1 MTNVLQTYWARVKQ
15 FSPNARL
22 YLASIILTG
31 AALGIYRLLFNFYV
45 LSLNMD
51 ANVVGQLTSTSSMTA
66 LILAVPMG
74 YLADILGR
82 KKAFIIGGLAVCL
95 AVGGMVIWPLKGMLF
110 AMSILSGAAQSLSA
124 VTMSPFLLEN
134 SGPEERTYLFSLAS
148 GAQMTAS
155 FVGNSIGGNLPSWI
169 AARQGLIPT
178 SSAAYAGALAIV
190 AVVAMVGLAPFF
202 FMKMPQLKRSE
213 RALFAPFAY
222 AAKEPVMLGKLILPM
237 LVTSIGAGLLM
248 PFMNVFFRV
257 VYHQPDPV
265 IGTIMAWGALA
276 MGIGLLIA
284 PPIADRMGKIQLV
297 VVTQGLSIPFLALLG
312 FAPWFWLSGM
322 AYYVRIA
329 LMNMSGPVYQTFVM
343 ERVEPGARAT
353 VASLVSMANSFGW
366 AFSPSISGWLQV
378 KYGFGPVFAWVLVLY
393 TISVYLY
400 WKFFWSAKTA
410 MVPKPAPAD

>member
-1 MTNVLQTYWARVKQ
+1 MTGVLTTYWKRVRL

-22 YLASIILTG
+22 FLASIILTG

-45 LSLNMD
+45 LSLDMD
-51 ANVVGQLTSTSSMTA
+51 ASVAGQLTSATSMTA
-66 LILAVPMG
+66 LVLALPMG

-82 KKAFIIGGLAVCL
+82 KKAFVFGGVAVCL
-95 AVGGMVIWPLKGMLF
+95 SIAGVVLWPTKGMLF
-110 AMSILSGAAQSLSA
+110 GMSIFSGAAQSLSMI
-124 VTMSPFLLEN
+124 TMSPFLLEN

-155 FVGNSIGGNLPSWI
+155 FVGNAIGGNLPSWL
-169 AARQGLIPT
+169 AARQGVLPT

-190 AVVAMVGLAPFF
+190 AVVAMIGVGPFF
-202 FMKMPQLKRSE
+202 FMKMPRLKKTE
-213 RALFAPFAY
+213 RALFAPLSY
-222 AAKEPVMLGKLILPM
+222 AAKEPVLLGKLILPM

-248 PFMNVFFRV
+248 PFMNIFFRV
-257 VYHQPDPV
+257 VYHQPDPM
-265 IGTIMAWGALA
+265 IGNILAWGSLA
-276 MGIGLLIA
+276 MGVGLLIA

-312 FAPWFWLSGM
+312 FAPWFWISGA

-329 LMNMSGPVYQTFVM
+329 LMNMSSPVYQTFVM
-343 ERVEPGARAT
+343 ESVEPGSRAT

-378 KYGFGPVFAWVLVLY
+378 KYGFGPVFASVLVLY
-393 TISVYLY
+393 TLSVYLY
-400 WKFFWSAKTA
+400 WKYFWGSKTA
-410 MVPKPAPAD
+410 TVPIPSPAN

>member
-1 MTNVLQTYWARVKQ
+1 MANVLHTYWTRVRL
-15 FSPNARL
+15 FSSNARL

-51 ANVVGQLTSTSSMTA
+51 ANVVGQLTSTNSMTA

-74 YLADILGR
+74 YLADTLGR
-82 KKAFIIGGLAVCL
+82 KKAFIIGGLVLCMSIAGIVL
-95 AVGGMVIWPLKGMLF
+95 WPFKGVLF
-110 AMSILSGAAQSLSA
+110 AMSVLSGAAQSLSA

-134 SGPEERTYLFSLAS
+134 SGAEERTYLFSLAS

-169 AARQGLIPT
+169 ARQQGFSPT
-178 SSAAYAGALAIV
+178 SSMAYAGALAIV
-190 AVVAMVGLAPFF
+190 ALVALVGLAPFL

-222 AAKEPVMLGKLILPM
+222 AAKEPKLLGKLILPM
-237 LVTSIGAGLLM
+237 LVTSIGAGLFM

-257 VYHQPDPV
+257 VYHQSDPV
-265 IGTIMAWGALA
+265 IGNIMAWGALA
-276 MGIGLLIA
+276 MGIGLVIA

-297 VVTQGLSIPFLALLG
+297 VITQGLSIPFLAMLG

-353 VASLVSMANSFGW
+353 VASLVSMANNFGY

-378 KYGFGPVFAWVLVLY
+378 RYGFGPVFACVLVLY

-400 WKFFWSAKTA
+400 WKFFWGVKTA
-410 MVPKPAPAD
+410 GVLVPAPVD

>member
-95 AVGGMVIWPLKGMLF
+95 AVGGMVIWPFKGMLF

-169 AARQGLIPT
+169 AARQGVLPT
-178 SSAAYAGALAIV
+178 SSMAYAGALAIV
-190 AVVAMVGLAPFF
+190 AVVAMVGLAPFL

-222 AAKEPVMLGKLILPM
+222 AAKEPVLLGKLILPM

>member
-1 MTNVLQTYWARVKQ
+1 MANVLQIYWTRIKQ

-22 YLASIILTG
+22 YLTSIILTG

-66 LILAVPMG
+66 LIMAVPMG

-95 AVGGMVIWPLKGMLF
+95 SIAGMVLWPVKGILF
-110 AMSILSGAAQSLSA
+110 AMSILSGVAQSLSA

-155 FVGNSIGGNLPSWI
+155 FVGNSIGGNLPTWI
-169 AARQGLIPT
+169 AVRQGINPT
-178 SSAAYAGALAIV
+178 SSLAYAGVLGIVALVALA
-190 AVVAMVGLAPFF
+190 GLAPFL
-202 FMKMPQLKRSE
+202 FMKMPRLKRSE

-257 VYHQPDPV
+257 VYHQTDPV

-276 MGIGLLIA
+276 MGIGLMIA

-329 LMNMSGPVYQTFVM
+329 LMNMSTPVYQTFVM
-343 ERVEPGARAT
+343 EKVDPEARAT

-366 AFSPSISGWLQV
+366 AFSPSISGWMQV
-378 KYGFGPVFAWVLVLY
+378 NYGFGPVYAGVLVLY

-410 MVPKPAPAD
+410 KVPKPATAD

>member
-1 MTNVLQTYWARVKQ
+1 MTGVLQTYWARLRQ

-51 ANVVGQLTSTSSMTA
+51 ANVVGQLTSTNSMTA

-74 YLADILGR
+74 YLADQLGR
-82 KKAFIIGGLAVCL
+82 KKAFILGGLAVCL
-95 AVGGMVIWPLKGMLF
+95 SIAGMVVFPLKGMLF
-110 AMSILSGAAQSLSA
+110 AMSVLSGAAQSLSA

-134 SGPEERTYLFSLAS
+134 SGPQERTYLFSLAS

-155 FVGNSIGGNLPSWI
+155 FVGNSIGGNLPTWI
-169 AARQGLIPT
+169 ADRQGVLPT
-178 SSAAYAGALAIV
+178 SSTAYAGAMAIV
-190 AVVAMVGLAPFF
+190 AVVALIGLAPYF
-202 FMKMPQLKRSE
+202 FMKMPNLKKSE
-213 RALFAPFAY
+213 RALFAPFKY
-222 AAKEPVMLGKLILPM
+222 AAREPKMLGKLILPM

-257 VYHQPDPV
+257 VYKQSDPV

-276 MGIGLLIA
+276 MGIGLIIA

-297 VVTQGLSIPFLALLG
+297 VITQGLSIPFLAMLG
-312 FAPWFWLSGM
+312 FAPWFWLSGT

-343 ERVEPGARAT
+343 EKVEPEARAT

-378 KYGFGPVFAWVLVLY
+378 NYGFGPVFAGVLVLY
-393 TISVYLY
+393 TLSVFLY
-400 WKFFWSAKTA
+400 WKYFWNGKTIPLST
-410 MVPKPAPAD
+410 MAPAD

>member
-1 MTNVLQTYWARVKQ
+1 MTNILQTYLARVRQ

-51 ANVVGQLTSTSSMTA
+51 ASVVGQLTSTNSMSA

-74 YLADILGR
+74 YLADNLGR
-82 KKAFIIGGLAVCL
+82 KKAFLIGGLALCVSI
-95 AVGGMVIWPLKGMLF
+95 AGMVFWPFKGMLF
-110 AMSILSGAAQSLSA
+110 AMSILSGGAQSLSA

-155 FVGNSIGGNLPSWI
+155 FVGNSIGGNLPTWI
-169 AARQGLIPT
+169 ARAQGILPT

-190 AVVAMVGLAPFF
+190 AVAAMIGLAPFL
-202 FMKMPQLKRSE
+202 FMKMPRLKKSE
-213 RALFAPFAY
+213 RASFAPLAY
-222 AAKEPVMLGKLILPM
+222 AAKEPVLLGKLIVPM

-257 VYHQPDPV
+257 VYHEPDPV

-284 PPIADRMGKIQLV
+284 PPLAERMGKIQLV
-297 VVTQGLSIPFLALLG
+297 VITQGLSIPFLALLG
-312 FAPWFWLSGM
+312 FAPWFWLSGT

-343 ERVEPGARAT
+343 EKVEPGARAT

-378 KYGFGPVFAWVLVLY
+378 EYGFGPVFVGVLVLY

-400 WKFFWSAKTA
+400 WKFFWSGKSA
-410 MVPKPAPAD
+410 MTPEAAPAD

>member
-95 AVGGMVIWPLKGMLF
+95 AVGGMVIWPFKGMLF

-169 AARQGLIPT
+169 AARQGLLPT

-190 AVVAMVGLAPFF
+190 AVVAMVGLAPFL

-222 AAKEPVMLGKLILPM
+222 AAKEPVLLGKLILPM

>member
-1 MTNVLQTYWARVKQ
+1 MANVLHTYWTRVKQ

-22 YLASIILTG
+22 FLASIILTG

-51 ANVVGQLTSTSSMTA
+51 ASVVGQLTSTNSMSA

-82 KKAFIIGGLAVCL
+82 KKAFLIGGLAVCL
-95 AVGGMVIWPLKGMLF
+95 SIAGMVFWPFKGTLF

-134 SGPEERTYLFSLAS
+134 SGSEERTYLFSLAS

-169 AARQGLIPT
+169 ARQQGLLPT

-190 AVVAMVGLAPFF
+190 AVVAMVGLAPFL
-202 FMKMPQLKRSE
+202 FMKMPQLKKSE

-222 AAKEPVMLGKLILPM
+222 AAKEPALLGKLILPM

-276 MGIGLLIA
+276 MGIGMLIA
-284 PPIADRMGKIQLV
+284 PPLADRMGKIQLV

-312 FAPWFWLSGM
+312 FAPWFWVSGM

-353 VASLVSMANSFGW
+353 IASLVSMANSFGW

-378 KYGFGPVFAWVLVLY
+378 KYGFGPVFASVLVLY
-393 TISVYLY
+393 TMSVYLY

-410 MVPKPAPAD
+410 MVPRPASAD

>member
-95 AVGGMVIWPLKGMLF
+95 AVGGMVIWPFKGMLF

-169 AARQGLIPT
+169 AARQGVLPT
-178 SSAAYAGALAIV
+178 SSMAYAGALAIV
-190 AVVAMVGLAPFF
+190 AVVAMVGLAPFL

-222 AAKEPVMLGKLILPM
+222 VAKEPVLLGKLILPM

>member
-1 MTNVLQTYWARVKQ
+1 MTNVLQTYWTRVKQ

-66 LILAVPMG
+66 LILALPMG

-95 AVGGMVIWPLKGMLF
+95 AVGGMVIWPFKGMLF

-124 VTMSPFLLEN
+124 VTMSPFQLEN

-169 AARQGLIPT
+169 AARQGLLPT
-178 SSAAYAGALAIV
+178 SSMAYAGALAIV
-190 AVVAMVGLAPFF
+190 AVVAMVGLAPFL

-222 AAKEPVMLGKLILPM
+222 AAKEPVLLGKLILPM

-322 AYYVRIA
+322 AFYVRIA

>member
-1 MTNVLQTYWARVKQ
+1 MANVLHTYWTRVKQ

-22 YLASIILTG
+22 FLASIILTG

-51 ANVVGQLTSTSSMTA
+51 ASVVGQLTSTNSMSA

-82 KKAFIIGGLAVCL
+82 KKAFLIGGLAVCL
-95 AVGGMVIWPLKGMLF
+95 SIAGMVFWPFKGTLF

-134 SGPEERTYLFSLAS
+134 SGSEERTYLFSLAS

-169 AARQGLIPT
+169 ARQQGLLPT

-190 AVVAMVGLAPFF
+190 AVVAMVGLAPFL
-202 FMKMPQLKRSE
+202 FMKMPQLKKSE

-222 AAKEPVMLGKLILPM
+222 AAKEPALLGKLILPM

-276 MGIGLLIA
+276 MGIGMLIA
-284 PPIADRMGKIQLV
+284 PPLADRMGKIQLV

-312 FAPWFWLSGM
+312 FAPWFWVSGM

-353 VASLVSMANSFGW
+353 IASLISMANSFGW

-378 KYGFGPVFAWVLVLY
+378 KYGFGPVFASVLVLY
-393 TISVYLY
+393 TMSVYLY

-410 MVPKPAPAD
+410 MVPRPASAD